1 MQKLLEARVKL
12 ALVAQA
18 KRPAWRGW
26 FRLARTRPRQ
36 RSGWPAGKTF
46 STVSFWNSPH
56 SAISSDQER
65 YHAEGKPQR
74 TPIRFASQAQS
85 RSGQAAEHRA
95 RRNRTHHLRI
105 PSCPLWSKDL
115 TTARG
120 WPAE

>member
-1 MQKLLEARVKL
+1 MQKLPAVRVKL
-12 ALVAQA
+12 ALAAQA
-18 KRPAWRGW
+18 KRRAWRGW

-74 TPIRFASQAQS
+74 TPIGSPLAT
-85 RSGQAAEHRA
+85 SGSLMAGCEALNSE
-95 RRNRTHHLRI
+95 
-105 PSCPLWSKDL
+105 
-115 TTARG
+115 
-120 WPAE
+120 E